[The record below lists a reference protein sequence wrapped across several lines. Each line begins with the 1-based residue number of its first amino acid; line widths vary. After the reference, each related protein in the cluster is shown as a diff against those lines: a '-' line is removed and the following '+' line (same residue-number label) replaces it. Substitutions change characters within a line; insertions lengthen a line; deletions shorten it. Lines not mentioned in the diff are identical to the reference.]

1 MDDSLSWVDQELKQ
15 IRDKDLFRVLTELET
30 GQSPEIEIDGKV
42 YILLSSNSYLG
53 LSVDPKVKKAAMEA
67 LEKYGTGSGGSR
79 LVSGSTDL
87 HRQLEERIAKF
98 KKTQSSILFSTGY
111 LANVGTISSL
121 VGTGDLVYSDELNHA
136 SIIDGCRL
144 SKAEIRVY
152 RHCDVEH
159 LKSML
164 KTDKSMSSKK
174 LIVTDTVFSMDGDLA
189 PLPEIVEIAETYG
202 CMLMIDEAH
211 ATGVLGNRGSGATEH
226 FGIEHRVPIVMGTLS
241 KAVGSLGGYIA
252 GSRKLIDF
260 IRNRVRSYI
269 FDTSLP
275 ASCLAASLAAIDI
288 IENEPE
294 RREYLWRLIKKFKLR
309 LEHIGL
315 EVLPSHSAV
324 IPVLIGEAQPA
335 LDFALKLREN
345 GIYTPAVRPP
355 SVPPGKCRIRATLM
369 AKHTDGQIEEALR
382 AFEIAYNSMI
392 HNARFMMHDARCRIH
407 DP

>member
-1 MDDSLSWVDQELKQ
+1 MDDSLSWIDEELKQ

-30 GQSPEIEIDGKV
+30 GQSAEIEIDGKS

-53 LSVDPKVKKAAMEA
+53 LSVDPKVKKAAIDA

-87 HRQLEERIAKF
+87 HRQLEERIARF
-98 KKTQSSILFSTGY
+98 KKTESAILFSTGY

-121 VGTGDLVYSDELNHA
+121 VGPGDTVYSDELNHA

-152 RHCDVEH
+152 KHCDVAH
-159 LKSML
+159 LHSL
-164 KTDKSMSSKK
+164 LETDRNVHNKK
-174 LIVTDTVFSMDGDLA
+174 LIITDTVFSMDGDLA
-189 PLPEIVEIAETYG
+189 PLPEIVEIAEKNG

-211 ATGVLGNRGSGATEH
+211 ATGVLGIRGSGATEY
-226 FGIEHRVPIVMGTLS
+226 FGIEDRVPVVMGTLS

-252 GSRKLIDF
+252 GTSKLIDF

-294 RREYLWRLIKKFKLR
+294 RREYLWRMIKKFKAG
-309 LEHIGL
+309 LESIGL
-315 EVLPSHSAV
+315 ELIPSYSAV

-335 LDFALKLREN
+335 LGFSRKLREH
-345 GIYTPAVRPP
+345 GVYTPAVRPP

-369 AKHTDGQIEEALR
+369 ARHTEEQIERALG
-382 AFEIAYNSMI
+382 AFKSAYDLM
-392 HNARFMMHDARCRIH
+392 IH